1 MSRTGVGV
9 IAAVLALGF
18 AAPASLAQNRTP
30 MGAEVAGNAAGT
42 IPAWDGGL
50 TRPIPGFQTG
60 GHYPDP
66 YKDDKILFTITAA
79 NAEQYK
85 NQLSPGQ
92 IALLKKYPTWKMNV
106 YPTRRSAAYPKG
118 VYDETAANAGVAKL
132 APGGNGVT
140 GTKGG
145 IPFTA
150 PKDGLEAI
158 WNSTLR
164 YRGDTYAMKWGQAA
178 VTREGSYT
186 MVNFDY
192 EYDFN
197 YGNLSKAP
205 KDREENKLAYFLQ
218 TVTGPAR
225 LAGQILLVDETVDQV
240 KQPRSAWT
248 YNPGQRRVRL
258 APQVAYDNPGTASD
272 GLRTSDDFQMYNGA
286 TDRYNWKLIGKQEMF
301 IPYNSYKISG
311 NEVKVTDVLKP
322 SHVNPDLARY
332 ELHRVWVVEANLKDG
347 TSHIYKKRVFYIDE
361 DSWSIAVSDKYDMRL
376 ELWRVAEQHSINFYD
391 IPMLYGT
398 VEVHHDLQSARYL
411 AMGLRNEQ
419 PKVYERIKRDRADFT
434 PAGLRGIGTR

>member
-1 MSRTGVGV
+1 MSRTGVVV
-9 IAAVLALGF
+9 IAAVLALGL
-18 AAPASLAQNRTP
+18 AAPAPAQNKTP
-30 MGAEVAGNAAGT
+30 LGAEAAGNAAGT
-42 IPAWDGGL
+42 IPAWDGGI
-50 TRPIPGFQTG
+50 TRPIAGFQST

-118 VYDETAANAGVAKL
+118 VYDETVANAGAAKL

-145 IPFTA
+145 IPFPT

-186 MVNFDY
+186 MVDFDY

-197 YGNLSKAP
+197 YGNLSKP
-205 KDREENKLAYFLQ
+205 MKDREDNKLAYFLQ

-240 KQPRSAWT
+240 KEPRSAWT

-286 TDRYNWKLIGKQEMF
+286 TNRYDWKLVGKQEMY
-301 IPYNSYKISG
+301 IPYNSYKLSG
-311 NEVKVTDVLKP
+311 NEVKVADVLKP
-322 SHVNPDLARY
+322 GHVNPDLARY
-332 ELHRVWVVEANLKDG
+332 ELHRVWVVEATLKEG
-347 TSHIYKKRVFYIDE
+347 TNHIYKKRVFYLDE
-361 DSWSIAVSDKYDMRL
+361 DSWSIAVSDKYDARM

-391 IPMLYGT
+391 VPMLYGT
-398 VEVHHDLQSARYL
+398 IEVHHDLQSARYL
-411 AMGLRNEQ
+411 AMGIRNQ
-419 PKVYERIKRDRADFT
+419 QTKVYEKIKRDKADFT
-434 PAGLRGIGTR
+434 PAGLRGLGTR

>member
-1 MSRTGVGV
+1 
-9 IAAVLALGF
+9 
-18 AAPASLAQNRTP
+18 
-30 MGAEVAGNAAGT
+30 MGAEATGNAAGT

-50 TRPIPGFQTG
+50 TKPIPGFQTS

-118 VYDETAANAGVAKL
+118 VYDETAANVGVAKL

-145 IPFTA
+145 IPFPA

-205 KDREENKLAYFLQ
+205 KDREDNKLAYFLQ

-286 TDRYNWKLIGKQEMF
+286 TDRYNWKLVGKQEMF
-301 IPYNSYKISG
+301 IPYNSYKLSG
-311 NEVKVTDVLKP
+311 NEVKVADVLRP
-322 SHVNPDLARY
+322 GHVNPDLSRY
-332 ELHRVWVVEANLKDG
+332 ELHRVWVVEATLKEG
-347 TSHIYKKRVFYIDE
+347 TNHIYKKRVFYIDE
-361 DSWSIAVSDKYDMRL
+361 DSWSIAVTDKYDARM

-398 VEVHHDLQSARYL
+398 VEVHYDLQSARYL
-411 AMGLRNEQ
+411 AMGIRNEE
-419 PKVYERIKRDRADFT
+419 PKVYEKITRDKADFT
-434 PAGLRGIGTR
+434 PAGLRGVGTR

>member
-9 IAAVLALGF
+9 MAWILALGL
-18 AAPASLAQNRTP
+18 AGPALAQNRTP
-30 MGAEVAGNAAGT
+30 MGAEAGPNAAGT
-42 IPAWDGGL
+42 IPAWDGGI
-50 TRPIPGFQTG
+50 TKPIAGYQPG

-92 IALLKKYPTWKMNV
+92 MALLKKYPTWKMNV
-106 YPTRRSAAYPKG
+106 YPSRRSAAYPKG
-118 VYDETAANAGVAKL
+118 VYDETVANAGAAKL

-145 IPFTA
+145 IPFPA

-186 MVNFDY
+186 MVDFDY

-197 YGNLSKAP
+197 YGNLSKP
-205 KDREENKLAYFLQ
+205 IKDREDNKLAYFLQ

-240 KQPRSAWT
+240 KEPRSAWT

-286 TDRYNWKLIGKQEMF
+286 TDRYNWKLVGKQEMY
-301 IPYNSYKISG
+301 IPYNSYKLSG
-311 NEVKVTDVLKP
+311 NEIKIADLLRP
-322 SHVNPDLARY
+322 GHVNPDHARY
-332 ELHRVWVVEANLKDG
+332 ELHRVWVVEATLKEG
-347 TSHIYKKRVFYIDE
+347 TNHIYKKRVFYIDE
-361 DSWSIAVSDKYDMRL
+361 DSWSIAVSDKYDARM

-398 VEVHHDLQSARYL
+398 IEVHHDLQSARYL
-411 AMGLRNEQ
+411 AMGIRNQ
-419 PKVYERIKRDRADFT
+419 QTKVYEKIKRDKADFT

>member
-1 MSRTGVGV
+1 
-9 IAAVLALGF
+9 
-18 AAPASLAQNRTP
+18 
-30 MGAEVAGNAAGT
+30 
-42 IPAWDGGL
+42 
-50 TRPIPGFQTG
+50 
-60 GHYPDP
+60 
-66 YKDDKILFTITAA
+66 
-79 NAEQYK
+79 
-85 NQLSPGQ
+85 
-92 IALLKKYPTWKMNV
+92 
-106 YPTRRSAAYPKG
+106 
-118 VYDETAANAGVAKL
+118 
-132 APGGNGVT
+132 
-140 GTKGG
+140 
-145 IPFTA
+145 
-150 PKDGLEAI
+150 
-158 WNSTLR
+158 
-164 YRGDTYAMKWGQAA
+164 
-178 VTREGSYT
+178 

-197 YGNLSKAP
+197 FGNLGKPA
-205 KDREENKLAYFLQ
+205 KDREENKLAFFLQ

-240 KQPRSAWT
+240 KEPRSAWT

-286 TDRYNWKLIGKQEMF
+286 TDRYSWKLVGKQEMY
-301 IPYNSYKISG
+301 IPYNSFKLSG
-311 NEVKVTDVLKP
+311 NEVTIADVLRP
-322 SHVNPDLARY
+322 SHVNPDHARY

-361 DSWSIAVSDKYDMRL
+361 DSWSIAVTDKYDMRL
-376 ELWRVAEQHSINFYD
+376 ELWRVSEQHSIIFYD

-411 AMGLRNEQ
+411 AMGLRNDQ

>member
-1 MSRTGVGV
+1 MSRISVSV

-18 AAPASLAQNRTP
+18 AAPILAQKLTP
-30 MGAEVAGNAAGT
+30 FGAEAAGNAAGT
-42 IPAWDGGL
+42 IPAWEGGL
-50 TRPIPGFQTG
+50 TTPVAGYQSG

-66 YKDDKILFTITAA
+66 FKADKILFTITAA
-79 NAEQYK
+79 NAEQYR

-106 YPTRRSAAYPKG
+106 YPSRRSAAFPKA

-145 IPFTA
+145 IPFPA

-178 VTREGSYT
+178 VTREGTYT
-186 MVNFDY
+186 MVSFDY

-197 YGNLSKAP
+197 YGNLSKP
-205 KDREENKLAYFLQ
+205 TKDREDNKLAYFLQ

-240 KQPRSAWT
+240 KEPRSAWT

-286 TDRYNWKLIGKQEMF
+286 TDRYNWKLVGKQEMY
-301 IPYNSYKISG
+301 IPYNSYKLSG
-311 NEVKVTDVLKP
+311 NEVKVADVLRP
-322 SHVNPDLARY
+322 GHVNPELARY
-332 ELHRVWVVEANLKDG
+332 ELHRVWVVEATLKEG

-376 ELWRVAEQHSINFYD
+376 ELWRVAEQHAINFYD
-391 IPMLYGT
+391 VPMLYGT

-411 AMGLRNEQ
+411 AMGLRNDEV
-419 PKVYERIKRDRADFT
+419 KVYEKIKRDKADFT